1 MSVISQDPQQRSI
14 REAAA
19 EWAVLLAD
27 DALDDARAEALQHWL
42 QADVRHAEALAF
54 AQRTWAALA
63 GLPGDRPWQHRA
75 PPVASARPRHPVRKA
90 RLRDRKSVV

>member
-27 DALDDARAEALQHWL
+27 DALDDARDEALQHWL
-42 QADVRHAEALAF
+42 QADVR
-54 AQRTWAALA
+54 
-63 GLPGDRPWQHRA
+63 
-75 PPVASARPRHPVRKA
+75 
-90 RLRDRKSVV
+90 